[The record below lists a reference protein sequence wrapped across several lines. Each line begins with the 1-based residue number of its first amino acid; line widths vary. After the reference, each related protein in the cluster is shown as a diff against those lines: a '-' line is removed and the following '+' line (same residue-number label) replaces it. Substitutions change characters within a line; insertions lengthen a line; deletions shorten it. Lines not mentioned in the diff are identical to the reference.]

1 MFTKFFTIG
10 VSVALNIISAS
21 ANPIARS
28 TCTPNAQGAAV
39 SIVSSASSAW
49 EWSDLNTT
57 PANEDVLYGAP
68 VGGFAPPNFH
78 LSQDGQYPLASD
90 VNNNLAATSSGGELI
105 FTPTSAIG
113 DQEYQLFNFTCQS
126 CGTDTTPG
134 QAAGLSC
141 KIFPVGY
148 DEGCVQ
154 ISNTFY
160 EPLFI
165 GSCDSL
171 PPSPLQLFDII
182 F

>member
-39 SIVSSASSAW
+39 SIVSSSSSAW

-68 VGGFAPPNFH
+68 
-78 LSQDGQYPLASD
+78 DGQYPPSFVITD
-90 VNNNLAATSSGGELI
+90 VNNNNLAVTSSGGAII